1 MRQLRCAL
9 PPNGLTLNQINGD
22 IKFFKQMSKR
32 FVIKEYKSMTL
43 ELMALLVQ
51 AYSDDFEDDGY
62 GFDATED
69 EEDDNL

>member
-1 MRQLRCAL
+1 
-9 PPNGLTLNQINGD
+9 
-22 IKFFKQMSKR
+22 MSKR
-32 FVIKEYKSMTL
+32 FEIKEYKSMTL